1 MLILKSAEAMSLTI
15 YDISKKAG
23 VSIATVSRVIN
34 GSPKVSPATKEKV
47 MRIIEESGYSPNV
60 FARGLGLNTMN
71 TIGILCADSSDPF
84 LAEAVYYI
92 EQRLRDAGYDVL
104 LCCTGYELAQKQKC
118 MDMLISKRV
127 DALIMVGS
135 NYIEEQ
141 SENNAYI
148 RHAAQKIPVMILNGA
163 LDAPNVY
170 CTLSDDFGAMCDL
183 AGRFISAG
191 HTDIL
196 YLYNSNSYSGRS
208 KLGGFREA
216 FRLAELTLPKE
227 NVRFFNS
234 RDKSVSDI
242 SDYLQELHEKGQRF
256 SAVMCAD
263 DKLAVGA
270 IKFAHRC
277 GLRVPDELAVT
288 GFNNLSIAT
297 YCEPELTSVDNKLES
312 ICSHCV
318 TALINILNNVDTPKK
333 TLFSYE
339 LVERGST
346 ALPKQE

>member
-1 MLILKSAEAMSLTI
+1 MTI

-34 GSPKVSPATKEKV
+34 GSSKVSPATKEKV
-47 MRIIEESGYSPNV
+47 LKIIEESGYSPNI

-71 TIGILCADSSDPF
+71 TVGLLCADVSDPF
-84 LAEAVYYI
+84 LAEAVYHI
-92 EQRLRDAGYDVL
+92 EQDLREGGYDVL

-118 MDMLISKRV
+118 MNMLISKRV
-127 DALIMVGS
+127 DALVLIGS

-148 RHAAQKIPVMILNGA
+148 RQAAQKMPIMILNGA

-170 CTLSDDFGAMCDL
+170 STLCDDFGAVCDL
-183 AGRFISAG
+183 TGRFIAAG
-191 HTDIL
+191 KTDIL

-216 FRLAELTLPKE
+216 FRLAGVSLPRE
-227 NVRFFNS
+227 NTRFFTS
-234 RDKSVSDI
+234 RDKSVSEI
-242 SDYLQELHEKGQRF
+242 SDYLADLYDRGQRF
-256 SAVMCAD
+256 SVVMCSD
-263 DKLAVGA
+263 DRLAMGA
-270 IKFAHRC
+270 IKFAHRR
-277 GLRVPDELAVT
+277 GLKIPQDISVT
-288 GFNNLSIAT
+288 GFNNMVTAT

-312 ICSHCV
+312 ICHHCV
-318 TALINILNNVDTPKK
+318 SALINILNGVDTPKK

-346 ALPKQE
+346 ALPKSE